1 MCMTSTPPF
10 ETAKGGQTPHSS
22 RNLQSCEGSLWGVI
36 TRSPAP
42 KPGLCGRLSNHS
54 EGEQRAVKLTEGA
67 LYVDVASGSCPEVA
81 IWEVWFPSN
90 ARPSRL
96 PPTPFLDNF
105 RVADHPRTGFVCV
118 PTAYSL

>member
-1 MCMTSTPPF
+1 MRMTSTPPF

-67 LYVDVASGSCPEVA
+67 LYVDVASGSCPEVLGLYL
-81 IWEVWFPSN
+81 E
-90 ARPSRL
+90 RPLHCGTRL
-96 PPTPFLDNF
+96 RDLG
-105 RVADHPRTGFVCV
+105 RALQIQRLEGSPR
-118 PTAYSL
+118 